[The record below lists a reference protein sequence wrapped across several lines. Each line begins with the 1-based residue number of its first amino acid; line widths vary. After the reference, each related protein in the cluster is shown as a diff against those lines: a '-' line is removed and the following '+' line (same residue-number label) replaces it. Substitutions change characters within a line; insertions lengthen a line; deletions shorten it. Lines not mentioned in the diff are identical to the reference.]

1 MKSMLKGADA
11 LEYDSYTLGFRPTPL
26 DGFPALSRPKEIG
39 NLYVAVTH
47 SGVTLAPAIGL
58 FAAQEILGGVRDPL
72 IRPYGADRF
81 G

>member
-1 MKSMLKGADA
+1 MKSMLKDADR
-11 LEYDSYTLGFRPTPL
+11 LEYEGYTLGFRPTPA
-26 DGFPALSRPKEIG
+26 DGFPALGRPKGVG

-58 FAAQEILGGVRDPL
+58 FAAQEILEGARDRL
-72 IRPYGADRF
+72 LAPYGADRF